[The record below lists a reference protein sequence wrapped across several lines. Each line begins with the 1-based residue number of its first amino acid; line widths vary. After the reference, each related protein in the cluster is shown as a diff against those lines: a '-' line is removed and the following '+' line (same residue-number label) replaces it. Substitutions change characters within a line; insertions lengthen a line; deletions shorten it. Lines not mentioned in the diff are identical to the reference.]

1 MLLLS
6 ACSAY
11 PDFDK
16 NKHNMGTIA
25 IFADTTIAYDID
37 GKIDEININES
48 HKITDEILRSTKK
61 QLITSGYKVGNTVVS
76 SLGKGIR
83 PKKDVKKNKYIVQ
96 YDDSTAPILGDLIPP
111 LFYVA
116 QQFENLNS
124 SQALSDIYSMIRVL
138 KTKKARELNN
148 STDGR
153 LRNTSLIH
161 SVIKDIEEDQAI
173 FVQSHT
179 RKISTG
185 KAIAQNLALL
195 PLALLLGGG
204 GGISIVA
211 ASTYTES
218 SVAILDVKTGQII
231 WSDFS
236 SRNGSA
242 ESVSSLIRRV
252 TTTSSPLQYSFRLQR

>member
-1 MLLLS
+1 
-6 ACSAY
+6 
-11 PDFDK
+11 
-16 NKHNMGTIA
+16 
-25 IFADTTIAYDID
+25 
-37 GKIDEININES
+37 
-48 HKITDEILRSTKK
+48 
-61 QLITSGYKVGNTVVS
+61 
-76 SLGKGIR
+76 
-83 PKKDVKKNKYIVQ
+83 
-96 YDDSTAPILGDLIPP
+96 
-111 LFYVA
+111 
-116 QQFENLNS
+116 
-124 SQALSDIYSMIRVL
+124 MIRVL